1 MQLTVVVENQTSSRR
16 LVAEWS
22 YSASLETDS
31 GVILLDTGG
40 IQHTLPH
47 NLARVVLLE
56 QLYRSQK
63 ISHGEPYHK

>member
-1 MQLTVVVENQTSSRR
+1 MR
-16 LVAEWS
+16 LDNLMLQGKINLALFMGGS
-22 YSASLETDS
+22 D
-31 GVILLDTGG
+31 GVCDEVRKRANEFLSFGPI
-40 IQHTLPH
+40 TLPH

>member
-1 MQLTVVVENQTSSRR
+1 MSDEVRKRANE
-16 LVAEWS
+16 
-22 YSASLETDS
+22 
-31 GVILLDTGG
+31 LLSFGP
-40 IQHTLPH
+40 ITLPH